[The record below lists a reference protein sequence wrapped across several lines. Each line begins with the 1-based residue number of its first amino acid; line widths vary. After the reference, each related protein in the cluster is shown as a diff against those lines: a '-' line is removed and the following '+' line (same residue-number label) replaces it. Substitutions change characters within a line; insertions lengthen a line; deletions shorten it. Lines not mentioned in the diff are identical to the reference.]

1 MRALRRIRALAAVS
15 ALLLFLAG
23 SALADVPDRPIDTPE
38 GPVPSPV
45 QIGDPD
51 TGHGNISY
59 WTAWFDAVEIQFPLM
74 RGLASVSRRV
84 VDFVADRGSRMFGRR
99 Y

>member
-1 MRALRRIRALAAVS
+1 MRALRRVRALAAVS

-23 SALADVPDRPIDTPE
+23 SALADVPDRPIDSPE
-38 GPVPSPV
+38 GPVPKPV

-51 TGHGNISY
+51 TGQGNLSY
-59 WTAWFDAVEIQFPLM
+59 WMAMLSATEIQFPLL
-74 RGLASVSRRV
+74 RGLALVSRRV
-84 VDFVADRGSRMFGRR
+84 VDFVADHASRGIGRR